1 MKRTEVQKLK
11 GKNAVE
17 LAADIEKTRKE
28 LEQMRF
34 DMASG
39 KVKNVQMIR
48 EAKKKV
54 ARMLTFIKQKN
65 NE

>member
-11 GKNAVE
+11 GKNATE

>member
-1 MKRTEVQKLK
+1 MKRTEIQKLK
-11 GKNAVE
+11 AKSATE
-17 LAADIEKTRKE
+17 LVADIEKTRKE

-39 KVKNVQMIR
+39 KIKNVRSMQ

-65 NE
+65 ND

>member
-11 GKNAVE
+11 AKGAAE
-17 LAADIEKTRKE
+17 LHAEVEKTRKE

-39 KVKNVQMIR
+39 KVKNVQTIR